1 MYWRRCGSMADE
13 VVISTET
20 IELEALLKWAG
31 ATRTGGQAKRWIQE
45 GRVRVNGATERRRGR
60 LLRPG
65 DRVTIPGEVVLAV
78 VHRRG

>member
-1 MYWRRCGSMADE
+1 MRK

-31 ATRTGGQAKRWIQE
+31 LTQTGGEAKLRIQGGE
-45 GRVRVNGATERRRGR
+45 IRVNGALERRRGR

-65 DRVTIPGEVVLAV
+65 DRVTAVDGGTLVVV
-78 VHRRG
+78 RSKS